1 MNMTAPLNF
10 NWSDTYSVG
19 NVILDSQHR
28 RLLALCSR
36 ASALMSDEKRA
47 GKSEEFHEILH
58 EMSQYSNEHF
68 KTEEAILEKCGYP
81 DLDDQIRE
89 HDEYREWLL
98 SYLVSA
104 TEGRLDWQGM
114 RALLVR
120 WWVHHIL
127 ESDMTY
133 KPYMSDAE

>member
-47 GKSEEFHEILH
+47 GKSEEFHELLH

-68 KTEEAILEKCGYP
+68 KTEETILEKCGYP

-89 HDEYREWLL
+89 HNEYQERLL
-98 SYLVSA
+98 NYLIAA

-114 RALLVR
+114 GSLLLY
-120 WWVHHIL
+120 WWIHHIL
-127 ESDMTY
+127 ESDMAY
-133 KPYMSDAE
+133 KPYMREVK